1 MDFTVREASFTTTE
15 VTLTGRLTFAD
26 NDSFLEM
33 MKVFEGHVREHR
45 FVLDLSGLEF
55 IDSSGLGMFLVA
67 RDTAVKNDYELVLR
81 GAHKQVKKVMDMAR
95 FGTVFQVSGDQYAL
109 WLVGKANPADL

>member
-1 MDFTVREASFTTTE
+1 MEYTVRNTSFTTTE
-15 VTLTGRLTFAD
+15 VLLTGRLTFTD
-26 NDSFLEM
+26 NDPFLDM
-33 MKVFEGHVREHR
+33 MKVFEGHTREHR

-81 GAHKQVKKVMDMAR
+81 GAHKQVKKVLDIAK
-95 FGTVFQVSGDQYAL
+95 FGTVFQVSGDLYAL
-109 WLVGKANPADL
+109 WLAGRANPADL